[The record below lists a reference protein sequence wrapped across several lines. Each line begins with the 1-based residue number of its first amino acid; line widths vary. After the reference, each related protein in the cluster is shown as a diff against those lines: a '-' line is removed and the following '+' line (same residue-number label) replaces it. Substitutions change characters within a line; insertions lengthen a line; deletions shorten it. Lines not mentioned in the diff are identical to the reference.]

1 MARKT
6 INDKKML
13 QLIDSG
19 CSQAETARK
28 MGFTRAAISKRLQEL
43 RGKTTRVIVARNT
56 KEVVNNNLD
65 AISQLEKINNR
76 ANQLLDEVED
86 DPGMAVKIMAEIR
99 GQLKLQLDIFEVLYS
114 TQAAKEFQTEVLE
127 AIGEADHE
135 TRKKIIDRLNKK
147 RALRAAV
154 QFS

>member
-19 CSQAETARK
+19 LSQAETARK

-43 RGKTTRVIVARNT
+43 RGKTTRVIVARKT
-56 KEVVNNNLD
+56 KEVVDNNLD
-65 AISQLEKINNR
+65 AISQLKRINDK
-76 ANQLLDEVED
+76 ANALLDAAED
-86 DPGMAVKIMAEIR
+86 DPAMAVKIMAEIR
-99 GQLKLQLDIFEVLYS
+99 GQLKLQLEIFEVLYS
-114 TQAAKEFQTEVLE
+114 VQAAREFQAEVLE
-127 AIGEADHE
+127 AIKEADND